1 MRGRGYRFRLALTL
15 FAGCLTWPLAAL
27 AFTSAAQPAVAA
39 GQACLNTV
47 YRSPDYAALL
57 PHIPADIGAV
67 TARQLADPAFVTPQ
81 EIAAIGATHPRL
93 QQCREALLGA
103 LTRAEPLLV
112 PILNT
117 AFAKSD
123 GDLAALVERKIAWGE
138 YARRLRGRAAQ
149 TRSLI
154 EEAERIAASDTKK
167 PTPAQALRVPKALAS
182 CRRSETRTVP
192 TQATAG
198 NMAGWPIAT
207 PAEATAQAAASVYG
221 SSGDTASPY
230 LLQPL
235 ARTLH

>member
-167 PTPAQALRVPKALAS
+167 ADAGSGSPDAESSSQLPPFRDTYRS
-182 CRRSETRTVP
+182 DTGHCRQYGR
-192 TQATAG
+192 
-198 NMAGWPIAT
+198 MA
-207 PAEATAQAAASVYG
+207 
-221 SSGDTASPY
+221 DCN
-230 LLQPL
+230 
-235 ARTLH
+235 AR